1 MSDRWSGIHRAERLV
16 VSVRMDFL
24 QQVYESDAP
33 FITVWADTTHGT
45 ADARKQAELRWRGL
59 RLQLEAQGAG
69 PGELEALDQV
79 VSPAPVAGDQS
90 QLLVSSGDRVLLSEH
105 LAVRPGR
112 EVARRSALP
121 DLMPWLVARDRSR
134 HPPYLLVLVDR
145 RGADIRVRAAPGR
158 TDTVEVETD
167 LYPISKNAPGG
178 WSQRRYQR
186 GVEENWE
193 HNAKQVAETVEDL
206 RRGYR
211 PDAVIVSGDQRARA
225 ALMERL
231 PAASHDL
238 AVEIGDLSRS
248 PGVSEE
254 SLARHVDR
262 VLDQRRHA
270 DVDQVAQDYEF
281 ARGRATAVDGLAR
294 VVTALAAG
302 AVETLLVTETTLDD
316 TRAWVGSE
324 PLWLALRREEVVT
337 LGARP
342 DTVVPERA
350 DAAMVRALVATGG
363 QLVAVEPDRLALRD
377 GVGAMLRF
385 PLSPAGAGP

>member
-1 MSDRWSGIHRAERLV
+1 MVPVHVE
-16 VSVRMDFL
+16 FL

-33 FITVWADTTHGT
+33 FITVWADTSHAT
-45 ADARKQAELRWRGL
+45 ADARPQAVLRWRGL
-59 RLQLEAQGAG
+59 RSELEAQGAG
-69 PGELEALDQV
+69 SEELDALDPA
-79 VSPAPVAGDQS
+79 VSPAPIHGDQS

-105 LAVRPGR
+105 LPVRPGR
-112 EVARRSALP
+112 EVARRSTLP

-158 TDTVEVETD
+158 TDTVEVESD
-167 LYPISKNAPGG
+167 LYPVSKNAPGG
-178 WSQRRYQR
+178 WSQRRYQSSAD
-186 GVEENWE
+186 ETWE
-193 HNAKQVAETVEDL
+193 HNAKQVAEAVEGL
-206 RRGYR
+206 RREYR

-225 ALMERL
+225 ALMGRL
-231 PAASHDL
+231 SAASHEL

-262 VLDQRRHA
+262 VLDERRHA

-281 ARGRATAVDGLAR
+281 ARGRARAVDGLDRAIA
-294 VVTALAAG
+294 ALAGG
-302 AVETLLVTETTLDD
+302 AVANLLVTETTLDD
-316 TRAWVGSE
+316 TQAWVGPE
-324 PLWLALRREEVVT
+324 PLWLGLHREDVIA

-342 DTVVPERA
+342 DSVVPERA

-377 GVGAMLRF
+377 GVGAMLRH
-385 PLSPAGAGP
+385 PLSPADHIGP